1 MQSVIIIVEVTRM
14 NGRND
19 ANFPESRGGSVSAFF
34 RRNRA
39 ALIIFALGAC
49 MAAVG
54 ICQGEAKEVFQKA
67 ARICL
72 ECIGL
77 G

>member
-1 MQSVIIIVEVTRM
+1 MRL
-14 NGRND
+14 NGRNT
-19 ANFPESRGGSVSAFF
+19 ANAKGSQAGGPVNAFF
-34 RRNRA
+34 RRNWA
-39 ALIIFALGAC
+39 ALMLFALGAC
-49 MAAVG
+49 MIAAG
-54 ICQGEAKEVFQKA
+54 IYAGEAKEVFQKA